1 MNKIRL
7 VEAKHLKKEIPE
19 FSVGDTLK
27 IQVKI
32 VEGDKMRLQAFEG
45 VVIARKGSGIQ
56 ESFTLRRISYGEG
69 VERTFPLHSPFV
81 EKIEVLKRGKARRA
95 KLYYLRK
102 KIGKKT
108 KIEEK
113 EGKEERVEAKIEETS
128 PSA

>member
-113 EGKEERVEAKIEETS
+113 EERVEAKIEETS

>member
-1 MNKIRL
+1 MNKIQL
-7 VEAKHLKKEIPE
+7 SEVKHLKKEVPE

-32 VEGDKMRLQAFEG
+32 VEGDKTRLQAFEG
-45 VVIARKGSGIQ
+45 LVISRKGVGIR

-81 EKIEVLKRGKARRA
+81 EKIEVVKRGKAKRA

-102 KIGKKT
+102 KIGKRS

-113 EGKEERVEAKIEETS
+113 EEAKIEETS
-128 PSA
+128 PST

>member
-7 VEAKHLKKEIPE
+7 VEAKHLKKEVPE

-32 VEGDKMRLQAFEG
+32 VEGDKTRLQAFEG
-45 VVIARKGSGIQ
+45 AVIARKGSGIQ

-81 EKIEVLKRGKARRA
+81 EEIEVLKRGKARRA

-102 KIGKKT
+102 KVGKRT

-113 EGKEERVEAKIEETS
+113 EKEEEAKIEETS

>member
-7 VEAKHLKKEIPE
+7 VEAKHLKKETPE

-113 EGKEERVEAKIEETS
+113 EGKEERVETKIEETS